1 MKRTRKGQGMLEY
14 IVILAAVIT
23 AVIAFAGGGFRQT
36 VREQILDN
44 AVDELGVAVNTINL
58 SSN

>member
-1 MKRTRKGQGMLEY
+1 MLEY